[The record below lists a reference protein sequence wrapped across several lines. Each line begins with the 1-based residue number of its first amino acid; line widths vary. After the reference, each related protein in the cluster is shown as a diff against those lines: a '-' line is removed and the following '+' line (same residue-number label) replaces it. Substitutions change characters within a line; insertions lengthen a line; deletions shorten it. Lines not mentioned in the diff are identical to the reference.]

1 MTIHFRHHDSLRVFV
16 DVARYPSFSEAAEAL
31 HMTKGAISYQIK
43 LLEAQLGMALFVRG
57 ARGSTLTRAGKNLLA
72 LSESRYRDL
81 ESDLL
86 ALRGLS
92 SETLTIGVSTYFAAR
107 WLSPRL
113 TAFMQLHPG
122 IVLRLQPMVRLFDL
136 EQQGVD
142 VAIRW
147 GHGRWDDADILPFM
161 PLPTYPMGNRAA
173 FEAVQQG
180 GARRALQRLTLLR
193 DHDDSNAWT
202 DWWSHAGWPARR
214 RRDTLII
221 LDPNVRVQAVI
232 DGQGVALMDALVQ
245 SEIDAG
251 ALWVLSDTGL
261 TDYGYW
267 LARPRRT
274 RHNVAADHFIA
285 WMQAQTTVNAAV

>member
-1 MTIHFRHHDSLRVFV
+1 MAIHFRHHDSLRVFV

-43 LLEAQLGMALFVRG
+43 QLEAQLGMALFVRG
-57 ARGSTLTRAGKNLLA
+57 ARGSTLTRAGENLLA

-86 ALRGLS
+86 ALRGVS

-142 VAIRW
+142 VAVRW

-161 PLPTYPMGNRAA
+161 PLPTFPTGDRGALKQ
-173 FEAVQQG
+173 VQRHG
-180 GARRALQRLTLLR
+180 LQKAMDRFTLLR

-202 DWWSHAGWPARR
+202 DWWQRAGWSERTQ
-214 RRDTLII
+214 RDALII

-232 DGQGVALMDALVQ
+232 DGQGVALMDALAQ
-245 SEIDAG
+245 SELDAG
-251 ALWVLSDTGL
+251 TIHRLSDVALG
-261 TDYGYW
+261 DYGYW
-267 LARPRRT
+267 LVRPRRT
-274 RHNVAADHFIA
+274 RRVDPVEQFIE
-285 WMQAQTTVNAAV
+285 WMQTPGGLN